1 MLRERLKKIGLEMGM
16 MYPPRRCP
24 ARRRRFQAASA
35 FPVQTGLPGIRE
47 MVLPSHI
54 WVSGSLSLLREPKV
68 KTTGQVIGNLTA
80 FEFSQSRT
88 LNPQA
93 VGLSIRHAVCQSQA
107 CTVSCIWRAGWCPRM
122 ESVKAEVLCWAGCA
136 HFGELS
142 PAGPLKI
149 SFFSF
154 HLSFSLISCSPEGKS

>member
-1 MLRERLKKIGLEMGM
+1 MRWGWGSPRRNPSRWGSFQSTSDSSIQIGL
-16 MYPPRRCP
+16 
-24 ARRRRFQAASA
+24 
-35 FPVQTGLPGIRE
+35 LDKRE

-136 HFGELS
+136 HLS
-142 PAGPLKI
+142 DQSLKGSLKTS
-149 SFFSF
+149 SFFL
-154 HLSFSLISCSPEGKS
+154 H